1 MKLFKSLLTAAL
13 ATAFLGGAVAP
24 VFAEL
29 PKEPKNISV
38 MDTNNNGRIEK
49 DEFLAYMSTSFD
61 ELAGDKGYCTFEE
74 VKLGFERLNEMI
86 AP

>member
-1 MKLFKSLLTAAL
+1 MKSYKTLLTAAL
-13 ATAFLGGAVAP
+13 ATAFIGGAAAP
-24 VFAEL
+24 ALADL
-29 PKEPKNISV
+29 PKEPNNISV

-49 DEFLAYMSTSFD
+49 EEFITYMGTSFD

-74 VKLGFERLNEMI
+74 VKVGFQRLNQMI